1 MPGDTNTL
9 EPGKL
14 SITFN
19 YDRSFERYFL
29 NTLEGRF
36 GLVGEEANR
45 ILNRIRVKHVYGQL
59 GTLDEVPYGDYSKAQ
74 EAAKHVDVIR
84 SDVDVDKQKELEPLI
99 RQSLYVNFIGFG
111 FDEDNIKLLGPK
123 NFRGRRIYSTSVRL
137 GSNTRRVAEKLG
149 VQFDDVLAVYKLD
162 RLGRSLQHLAQL
174 IGELEAHGTALV
186 ASSQGI
192 DTSDSNPAGRL
203 QMHVLAAVAEFE
215 RSVIVERIN
224 AGLAAARARG
234 ATLGRPRT
242 LDRHHAAVA
251 KLNHRGLSG
260 RKIAAKLNIPAGS
273 VFSVIKSVR
282 TTEF

>member
-1 MPGDTNTL
+1 M
-9 EPGKL
+9 K
-14 SITFN
+14 
-19 YDRSFERYFL
+19 
-29 NTLEGRF
+29 
-36 GLVGEEANR
+36 AKR
-45 ILNRIRVKHVYGQL
+45 IAVYGRVSTDAQSHASQL
-59 GTLDEVPYGDYSKAQ
+59 REVRAYVRRRWPKA
-74 EAAKHVDVIR
+74 E
-84 SDVDVDKQKELEPLI
+84 
-99 RQSLYVNFIGFG
+99 
-111 FDEDNIKLLGPK
+111 
-123 NFRGRRIYSTSVRL
+123 
-137 GSNTRRVAEKLG
+137 VAEYLDKASGTRFSREGLDAMMAEIRKG
-149 VQFDDVLAVYKLD
+149 HVDVLAVYKLD

-282 TTEF
+282 AKRHAQTS